1 MVARAVNFKAVVP
14 RQSDPD
20 KRAAVI
26 WNTHDLVNLGTYYYK
41 DLLLTLRQRPIIYRD
56 GREEGKD
63 QLRARAIVLADRAR
77 VANGKCQLTNYE
89 DTLSLFRQLYEALV
103 PSAIE
108 EKGNAQNALTI
119 NLAQP
124 DEAA

>member
-20 KRAAVI
+20 KRAAAI

-77 VANGKCQLTNYE
+77 AANGKCQLTNYE
-89 DTLSLFRQLYEALV
+89 DTLSLFASSVKPLYPRQLKKKATLRMH
-103 PSAIE
+103 
-108 EKGNAQNALTI
+108 
-119 NLAQP
+119 
-124 DEAA
+124 

>member
-56 GREEGKD
+56 GKEEGKESREGKEAD
-63 QLRARAIVLADRAR
+63 KIRTCANSSIVEFFA
-77 VANGKCQLTNYE
+77 
-89 DTLSLFRQLYEALV
+89 
-103 PSAIE
+103 
-108 EKGNAQNALTI
+108 GNN
-119 NLAQP
+119 
-124 DEAA
+124 